1 MDLGMDAPIASEVR
15 LVPITNLR
23 PHEHILPAHADFL
36 RRNLLLQGMRTPLLV
51 DRATGIILDGHHR
64 FIALKGLGARRVPV
78 CHVDYDDER
87 IVVRGWGNLLVTKE
101 QVRAMAASG
110 SLFPCKTT
118 KHMFILRGREV
129 HCSTTL
135 PEVRFPLSEMYKQR

>member
-1 MDLGMDAPIASEVR
+1 MDAPIVSEVR
-15 LVPITNLR
+15 LVPITDLR
-23 PHEHILPAHADFL
+23 PHEYVLPARSSFL
-36 RRNLLLQGMRTPLLV
+36 RRHLLRQGMRTPILA

-64 FIALKGLGARRVPV
+64 FTALKSLGARRVPV

-87 IVVRGWGNLLVTKE
+87 IVVRGRGNLPVTKE

-118 KHMFILRGREV
+118 KHMLIIRGKEV
-129 HCSTTL
+129 HCSTVL
-135 PEVRFPLSEMYKQR
+135 PEVQFPLSEMVKE